1 MTPKQPGRRPG
12 APDTRAE
19 ILQAARVVF
28 AEKGYD
34 RATVRAIASAA
45 HVDPAMIHHYFGT
58 KDQLFAASIDLPPA
72 ATDRVLAVLAESPA
86 DLGRRLAETFFAVW
100 EQEEARTT
108 LLGIL
113 RSAIGGEDRAA
124 QAFRQFLTSVL
135 VEQIAP
141 KIRGDD
147 ARLRALLMASQLV
160 GVAMTRYVMR
170 LEPIASAS
178 IEEILELVAPR
189 VQSYVDG
196 DIA

>member
-58 KDQLFAASIDLPPA
+58 KDQLFAASIDLPLA

-86 DLGRRLAETFFAVW
+86 DLGRRLAESFFAVW

-113 RSAIGGEDRAA
+113 RSAIGGEDRAV